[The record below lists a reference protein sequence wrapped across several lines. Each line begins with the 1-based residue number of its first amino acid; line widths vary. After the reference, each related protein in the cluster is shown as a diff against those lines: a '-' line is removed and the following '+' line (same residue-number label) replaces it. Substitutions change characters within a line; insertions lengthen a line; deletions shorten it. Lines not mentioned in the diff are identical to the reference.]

1 MMACTESKPTGVFAP
16 GVDPAAASVDGMIV
30 GHRLMAAGE
39 YELALGAFQRA
50 AAETGLTG
58 ETLSAIGTAN
68 LKLDRLHQAETTLR
82 RATDLEPT
90 WPEIWNNLGVVLM
103 ERGKT
108 AEASQVFRKAF
119 ALDNGQSDSIRE
131 NLRLAL
137 EKLNEPVYDM
147 ATDNNYKLV
156 RRADSDYL
164 IEQFP

>member
-30 GHRLMAAGE
+30 GHRLMVAGE

-82 RATDLEPT
+82 RMPQKPNIWKPT
-90 WPEIWNNLGVVLM
+90 KIFFTSACNVKGLTVLTCIVWLRVIDM
-103 ERGKT
+103 
-108 AEASQVFRKAF
+108 SFR
-119 ALDNGQSDSIRE
+119 
-131 NLRLAL
+131 RLCWRM
-137 EKLNEPVYDM
+137 DM
-147 ATDNNYKLV
+147 GMV
-156 RRADSDYL
+156 W
-164 IEQFP
+164 